1 MAKLTANDKM
11 VDYKKLDLIEK
22 DNKDYKN
29 FRKRSHEIIQKHLP
43 NLEYIDI
50 SISLDHMVVA
60 HGIDS
65 LKGIIG
71 VDQWTDEHKEKYPN
85 TALGCICH
93 DLPRPHDLRYDIF
106 TKVMSYTEY
115 CTI

>member
-1 MAKLTANDKM
+1 MAKLTCNDKM
-11 VDYKKLDLIEK
+11 VDYKKLDQIRK
-22 DNKDYKN
+22 DNKDYKD
-29 FRKRSHEIIQKHLP
+29 FRKRSHQIIQKHLP

-71 VDQWTDEHKEKYPN
+71 VDQWTEDHEAEYSD

-93 DLPRPHDLRYDIF
+93 DLPRPHDLRYDILP
-106 TKVMSYTEY
+106 KVMSYTEY